1 MGILLALASHFR
13 SVLEA
18 PLAGVSLIGLGAKE
32 LTVLAVCL
40 GGAGAYAGLLL
51 LFGGMSLAEV
61 RAALRR
67 PAGQTPTPEADLS

>member
-1 MGILLALASHFR
+1 
-13 SVLEA
+13 V
-18 PLAGVSLIGLGAKE
+18 
-32 LTVLAVCL
+32 
-40 GGAGAYAGLLL
+40 GAGAYAGLLL